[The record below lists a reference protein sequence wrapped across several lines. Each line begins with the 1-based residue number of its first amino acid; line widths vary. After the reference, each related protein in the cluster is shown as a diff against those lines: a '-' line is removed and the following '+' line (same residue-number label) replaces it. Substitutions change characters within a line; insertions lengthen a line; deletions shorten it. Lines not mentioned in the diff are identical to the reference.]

1 MAKKYVLTLPEGTS
15 PEKRTAACE
24 HLAAQLGV
32 PATDIIAVLPGYGLS
47 AIDVPDEPSE
57 PAKPAAVNA
66 APVSPL
72 PPAKKW
78 GE

>member
-1 MAKKYVLTLPEGTS
+1 MAKKYVLTMPEGTS
-15 PEKRTAACE
+15 PGKRTAACE

-47 AIDVPDEPSE
+47 EINVPDAVPDEPKASAP
-57 PAKPAAVNA
+57 PAPATTT
-66 APVSPL
+66 PT
-72 PPAKKW
+72 PAKKW